1 MPFQLPELP
10 YAFDALEPMIDAQTM
25 EIHHTK
31 HHAAYT
37 NNLNDWLENTPYL
50 NVAIEQLLVDL
61 DALSPSYK
69 DIVRNQWGGF
79 YNHNLFWQMMCP
91 GGSQPSSAFVAEISS
106 HFGSLDACMQEMST
120 LATKRFGSGRVWLVR
135 DGKKMTLMSTAN
147 QDAPISQGYGALL
160 GIDVREHAYYL
171 KYQNRR
177 AEYITNWWKVVNRA
191 RVEQQFQRFQT
202 TKNLLA

>member
-10 YAFDALEPMIDAQTM
+10 YAYDALEPMIDAQTM

-37 NNLNDWLENTPYL
+37 KNLNDWLENTPYL

-91 GGSQPSSAFVAEISS
+91 GGSQPSSAFVAEIST
-106 HFGSLDACMQEMST
+106 HFGSLDSCMQEMSI
-120 LATKRFGSGRVWLVR
+120 LATKRFGSGRAWLVR

-191 RVEQQFQRFQT
+191 RAEQQFQRFQT